1 MCASRCASKIL
12 AMSSITTFRGAVA
25 EGADG
30 ERLRELASRSAASRS
45 KQRPP
50 EGLVLFAEVNG
61 DPVAAIGIADGRTVT
76 DPKHATL
83 ALHGRLR
90 IERIF
95 ARVVLS
101 IWGL

>member
-1 MCASRCASKIL
+1 MCGSRCASKIL
-12 AMSSITTFRGAVA
+12 AMSAITTFRGAVA
-25 EGADG
+25 EGADA
-30 ERLRELASRSAASRS
+30 ERLRNLTSRSAGSRS

-76 DPKHATL
+76 DPTRATF
-83 ALHGRLR
+83 ALRTRLHM
-90 IERIF
+90 ERIF
-95 ARVVLS
+95 ARLVLS